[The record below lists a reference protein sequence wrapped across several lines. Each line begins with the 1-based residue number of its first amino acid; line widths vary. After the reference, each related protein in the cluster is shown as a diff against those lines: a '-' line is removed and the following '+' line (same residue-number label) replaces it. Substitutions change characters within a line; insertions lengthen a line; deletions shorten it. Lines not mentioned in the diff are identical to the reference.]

1 MTQIPNIG
9 PSALLITQ
17 ESIIKGVLRDI
28 GIYGIDK
35 ARARFDVL
43 DSFHGGEP
51 GWPETRKEVDKIF
64 INERAI
70 QSGSQPLIDNR
81 RIYISGNNATYNENL
96 KPAY

>member
-17 ESIIKGVLRDI
+17 ESIINGVLRDI
-28 GIYGIDK
+28 TIYGIDK

-43 DSFHGGEP
+43 DSFHGNEP
-51 GWPETRKEVDKIF
+51 GWFETRKKVDKIF
-64 INERAI
+64 IDKRTK
-70 QSGSQPLIDNR
+70 QSDNQPLIDKQIN
-81 RIYISGNNATYNENL
+81 IFGNNATYNENL